1 MSAVGLALARAGL
14 TERAMLTCFGV
25 RAAAHVPRA
34 LPHRADPGPRP
45 PRAALPLWLFCAR
58 RPVDADLAR
67 DVLGAAT
74 IDALVEAG
82 LLARDGDR
90 VIAPRALCPIG
101 PSITVSEPWPDDS
114 SHHLIASLPHARAD
128 RWLDLGSG
136 PAFAPLAAPGRARAI
151 RATDLDP
158 TLVADAR
165 AGLALSGVT
174 HVEVAVADLGAGA
187 HTDAG
192 WDLVTFNA
200 PIPGPGDPIL
210 ARFWA
215 EAPSLVAPGGEVLV
229 HSVAHAVELPGEL
242 TVVRYARDPDFTIT
256 RWRPGAPAA
265 RRRADVT
272 LTPDAPHVTRAMLD
286 AIPDA

>member
-1 MSAVGLALARAGL
+1 MIELGRALARAGL

-25 RAAAHVPRA
+25 RAAAHVPRV

-58 RPVDADLAR
+58 RPVDAELAR
-67 DVLGAAT
+67 AVLGDAT
-74 IDALVEAG
+74 LDALLAAG

-114 SHHLIASLPHARAD
+114 SHHLIESLPRARVD

-158 TLVADAR
+158 TLVADAKT
-165 AGLALSGVT
+165 GLALSGVT

-187 HTDAG
+187 GGG

-215 EAPSLVAPGGEVLV
+215 EAPSLVAPAGEVLV
-229 HSVAHAVELPGEL
+229 HSVAHAVDLPGEL

-256 RWRPGAPAA
+256 RWRPGAAAA
-265 RRRADVT
+265 RRFADVT
-272 LTPDAPHVTRAMLD
+272 LGPDAPHVTRATLD